1 MPYTARNKLKGA
13 SIADPSDVIL
23 EQGKQQRD
31 ELAKMEWQHRPA
43 QRAFDQNGVPV
54 KGPGAMFPV
63 KQTAFDPDDD
73 RFEMK
78 MKAPAALGFKMLEEK
93 DLQNLQRKADQQQY
107 AQVEQFAEQYF
118 DMTNPAICRMVE
130 QIMPNFFSRRLAE
143 LEQTADLQM
152 RIAKLRL
159 YGVKD
164 EEDIFLEFALRS
176 GKIPIPTGP
185 LWDPAQPANAAEN
198 ENNYYRGLCNPKRWT
213 AMPRLPGM
221 GARWDVASNGITG
234 YGANQLQSLANQGM
248 GTMDVAG
255 WTANNVAAAGGPN
268 FLQGNRN
275 AISTRTN

>member
-78 MKAPAALGFKMLEEK
+78 MKAPPQLGFKMLEEK

-107 AQVEQFAEQYF
+107 AQVERFAEQYF

-185 LWDPAQPANAAEN
+185 LWDPAQPSAAQN
-198 ENNYYRGLCNPKRWT
+198 EANYYRGLCNPKRWT
-213 AMPRLPGM
+213 AVPTLPAM
-221 GARWDVASNGITG
+221 GARWDVASNGVTG
-234 YGANQLQSLANQGM
+234 LGVNGQLSLGDTGMSTMTMANL
-248 GTMDVAG
+248 
-255 WTANNVAAAGGPN
+255 TANNVQRSGGPA
-268 FLQGNRN
+268 FLTGRGNTVN
-275 AISTRTN
+275 V